1 MNGEFDYV
9 HEEIN
14 GYVVLLRSEQGVV
27 KKQELLDKINNR
39 NRDLKRIH
47 DELRRIYE
55 ELKQRLCDSHK

>member
-1 MNGEFDYV
+1 MNEEFAYV
-9 HEEIN
+9 SEEIN
-14 GYVVLLRSEQGVV
+14 RYVLLLRSEKDVI

-55 ELKQRLCDSHK
+55 ELKQRLCDS